1 MKRVYLDNAA
11 TTPIAKE
18 VVDVMLPLL
27 QNEFGNPSSS
37 HSYGRQVKAIIETS
51 RRTIASKLNC
61 SPSEIIFTSGGTEA
75 DNMAIYTSIES
86 LGVKRIISSEIE
98 HHAVGHTIEH
108 LKETFGIKIEYV
120 ALDEKGNV
128 NLYDLENRLKSDEKT
143 LVCLMHANNEIGTL
157 LPIQEV
163 SEICKRNN
171 ALFQCDTVQTVGHL
185 PLDLKK
191 LDVDFITC
199 AAHKLHGPKGVGF
212 LYINKKNRAHA
223 FIQGGSQERGLRGGT
238 ENIYGIAGMAKAI
251 EIACD
256 EMEEH
261 KSHVQGL
268 KSYMIEQLN
277 HTFEDMKYH
286 GEINPEKSLYT
297 VLNCCFPKS
306 DNQGLLLFSLD
317 LKGVA
322 CSGGSA
328 CTSGANLGSH
338 VLKGINADMNRP
350 NARFS
355 FSRYTTKEEIDYAIE
370 QLKSIYKI

>member
-18 VVDVMLPLL
+18 VIEVMLPLL

-75 DNMAIYTSIES
+75 DNMAIYTSIET

-108 LKETFGIKIEYV
+108 LNETFGIKIEYV
-120 ALDEKGNV
+120 SLDEKGNV
-128 NLYDLENRLKSDEKT
+128 NLSDLESRLKSNEKT
-143 LVCLMHANNEIGTL
+143 LVSLMHANNEIGTL
-157 LPIQEV
+157 LPIKEV
-163 SEICKRNN
+163 AEICNRNN
-171 ALFQCDTVQTVGHL
+171 ALFHCDTVQTVGHL
-185 PLDLKK
+185 PLNLKE
-191 LDVDFITC
+191 LDIDFITC

-212 LYINKKNRAHA
+212 LYINKKNKANA

-251 EIACD
+251 EIACE
-256 EMEEH
+256 EMEDH
-261 KSHVQGL
+261 KNHVQGL
-268 KSYMIEQLN
+268 KSYMIDQLN

-317 LKGVA
+317 LKGIA

-338 VLKGINADMNRP
+338 VQKV
-350 NARFS
+350 
-355 FSRYTTKEEIDYAIE
+355 
-370 QLKSIYKI
+370 